1 MTHHSNLP
9 PSPSDTYV
17 VYDQFHFGSTDHL
30 EIPVKGRSC
39 ALDMY
44 RFQCL
49 ANPDKTLA
57 LTTLENYKSKVCCYS
72 VATKTSNKST
82 MNPKEFFDLVSQMR
96 QAQRDYF
103 KTRAPQ
109 SLQESKRLERLV
121 DSEIDHVK
129 KITTEPQL
137 DFG

>member
-1 MTHHSNLP
+1 MSIKNNLP
-9 PSPSDTYV
+9 PSPSGTYV
-17 VYDQFHFGSTDHL
+17 VYDQFHFGSPDHL
-30 EIPVKGRSC
+30 AIPVKGQSE

-44 RFQCL
+44 RFQSL
-49 ANPDKTLA
+49 ANPDKSLG
-57 LTTLENYKSKVCCYS
+57 LTTAEKYKQYI
-72 VATKTSNKST
+72 ATLPQPKTPITT

-103 KTRAPQ
+103 KTRTPQ

-121 DSEIDHVK
+121 DSEIDRVK

>member
-1 MTHHSNLP
+1 MSIKNNLP
-9 PSPSDTYV
+9 PSPSGTYV
-17 VYDQFHFGSTDHL
+17 VYDQFHFGSPDHL
-30 EIPVKGRSC
+30 AIPVKGQSE

-44 RFQCL
+44 RFQSL
-49 ANPDKTLA
+49 ANPDKSIG
-57 LTTLENYKSKVCCYS
+57 LTTVERYKQY
-72 VATKTSNKST
+72 VATLSQPKTPITT

-103 KTRAPQ
+103 KTRTPQ

-121 DSEIDHVK
+121 DSEIDRVK